1 MKVKEAFNSYKR
13 CTELNPKNEVYFEK
27 AARTLSFVE
36 GEAAALPLYKECVK
50 IADSNGSN
58 SSSG

>member
-1 MKVKEAFNSYKR
+1 MKVREAFVSYKR

-27 AARTLSFVE
+27 AARTLSFID
-36 GEAAALPLYKECVK
+36 GETAALPLYKECVK
-50 IADSNGSN
+50 IADSNESN